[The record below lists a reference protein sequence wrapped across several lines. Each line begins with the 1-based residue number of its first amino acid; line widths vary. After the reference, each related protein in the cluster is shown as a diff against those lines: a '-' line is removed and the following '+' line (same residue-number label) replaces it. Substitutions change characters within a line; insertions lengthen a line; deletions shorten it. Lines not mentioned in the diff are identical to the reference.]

1 MPADALC
8 ESGNGAISLRSL
20 SGVLSSPQDPHCQ
33 RDQTSWLIEGSPG
46 QRVNLTLL
54 DFGAGGSGDHVHM
67 SSCIPYGFLVERT
80 LGVNQSICG
89 GRSRERVLYTSATNS
104 VEVVLISPRPSQPA
118 FLVNFQGKSSNKIT

>member
-1 MPADALC
+1 MDVPC
-8 ESGNGAISLRSL
+8 ESRHSATPIRSL
-20 SGVLSSPQDPHCQ
+20 SGVLSSLQDPHCQ

-46 QRVNLTLL
+46 QRINLTLL
-54 DFGAGGSGDHVHM
+54 DFGAGSSSDQVHV
-67 SSCIPYGFLVERT
+67 SSCMPYGFLEEKT